1 MAHEDLLVLENFIRN
16 LLSKLSKL
24 RNLIKKS
31 PMMTNRKMK
40 LLDQVI
46 IIMHRDFHLLRNN
59 LKNKSI
65 STLEVQRIDLKSLFF
80 RVMTLLKELQNKWVQ
95 GLII

>member
-1 MAHEDLLVLENFIRN
+1 
-16 LLSKLSKL
+16 
-24 RNLIKKS
+24 
-31 PMMTNRKMK
+31 MMINRKMK

-80 RVMTLLKELQNKWVQ
+80 RVMILLKELQNKWVQ

>member
-1 MAHEDLLVLENFIRN
+1 
-16 LLSKLSKL
+16 
-24 RNLIKKS
+24 
-31 PMMTNRKMK
+31 MTNRKMK

-80 RVMTLLKELQNKWVQ
+80 RVMILLKELQNKWVQ